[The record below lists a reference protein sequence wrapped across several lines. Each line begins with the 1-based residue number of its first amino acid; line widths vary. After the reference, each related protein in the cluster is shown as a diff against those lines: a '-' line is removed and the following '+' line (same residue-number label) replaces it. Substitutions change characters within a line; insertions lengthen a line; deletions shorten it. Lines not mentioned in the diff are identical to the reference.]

1 MTNPTEND
9 KGAKMNNLFMW
20 DYQGKTEFGWK
31 HWERTSV
38 SLYVAQDSSVSPIR
52 DISKVTNLR
61 KVKVVDEDVVVFDK
75 KVIDRWN
82 LLSEKKWNQLL
93 DLVKLEIEPTP
104 PITKTY
110 LTTEQF
116 IKVWKSLDES
126 KQKEL
131 HAARFAAQFTI
142 RSATW
147 SAARD
152 AARGAAQFT
161 NAYAIRSA
169 ARSAA
174 LGVDWY
180 AIGGAVWYAD
190 LAIFVRD
197 KITPDQFNILVQP
210 WTSCGLSLYAE
221 DWEQVLNP
229 KVVEPKN
236 FGAIV
241 EASVKELFSRRKWLL
256 VGNYPNTLESMWRSA
271 DGKCRNWH
279 SLINPTIISEGVE

>member
-1 MTNPTEND
+1 
-9 KGAKMNNLFMW
+9 MNNLFMW
-20 DYQGKTEFGWK
+20 DYQGKTEIGFAPSESDRRGNYFLYAIGWG
-31 HWERTSV
+31 V
-38 SLYVAQDSSVSPIR
+38 SQTRNRAY
-52 DISKVTNLR
+52 VTNLR
-61 KVKVVDEDVVVFDK
+61 KVKVVDEDDA
-75 KVIDRWN
+75 VISGVKADD
-82 LLSEKKWNQLL
+82 LDFILEKAVRALPEDSKTQDQLASVRVRL
-93 DLVKLEIEPTP
+93 QGVTP

-221 DWEQVLNP
+221 DWDEVLNP

-241 EASVKELFSRRKWLL
+241 EASSKTKKVETHSRFTHIGEGLWVEEGIPHKR
-256 VGNYPNTLESMWRSA
+256 YYFDE
-271 DGKCRNWH
+271 
-279 SLINPTIISEGVE
+279 LINPTIISEGVEG

>member
-1 MTNPTEND
+1 
-9 KGAKMNNLFMW
+9 MNNLFMW
-20 DYQGKTEFGWK
+20 DYQGQTEFGWK
-31 HWERTSV
+31 HSERTSA
-38 SLYVAQDSSVSPIR
+38 SLYVASDSSVSPIR
-52 DISKVTNLR
+52 DISQVTNFR
-61 KVKVVDEDVVVFDK
+61 PAKVVDEDDA
-75 KVIDRWN
+75 VISGVKADD
-82 LLSEKKWNQLL
+82 LDFILEKAVRALPEDSKTQDQLASVRVRL
-93 DLVKLEIEPTP
+93 QGVTP

-221 DWEQVLNP
+221 DWEEVLNP